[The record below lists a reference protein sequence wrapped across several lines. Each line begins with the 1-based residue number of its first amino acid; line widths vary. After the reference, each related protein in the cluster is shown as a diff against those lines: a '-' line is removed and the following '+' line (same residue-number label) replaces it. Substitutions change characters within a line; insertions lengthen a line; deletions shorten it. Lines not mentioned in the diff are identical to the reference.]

1 MRKRIVSLLLVTC
14 MVLSTFVG
22 CGKKDNEETSGNGS
36 GKLSVGLPQSGSVT
50 NYDENGFTLYL
61 EEELGIDLEFVYFAS
76 SPSEYQK
83 QITLM
88 CTSGEKLP
96 DVLWGFY
103 GLDRYTVNEFGEDGY
118 FQDLTELIEKKAPNY
133 QKALSSIDKKLK
145 NTITS
150 RGTSMIDGGFYGLPM
165 VTACPVID
173 TMQNILYINQT
184 WLDKV
189 GMSAPTN
196 VDELYQVLK
205 AFKTKDPNGNG
216 QNDEIPMLSSQIESY
231 IINAFVY
238 TGTYGFNVTDGKVW
252 NPYTTDEYRQA
263 LQFCK
268 KLCDEDL
275 LDDLNFTLNSS
286 AEYTSLITPANDVAR
301 VGIWQGHPQ
310 LISSEATK
318 ILDQYTALAPLGDAT
333 GKGGYLVN
341 ASTDLYYCSF
351 ITEDCRDVDTAIKF
365 LDFFYVDE
373 TITRMRHGVKDRDWV
388 YEDGVNDYG
397 EPSKFKLLDAN
408 AAFSG
413 DATWGTQG
421 NSIRTAENYLTS
433 SADGLSARNAE
444 CSRLLGESYQVLMN
458 GRFPEEVLANL
469 NYTVQEYEQ
478 RNKLSTLYSQ
488 YVGECRALFITG
500 EMDINSDAE
509 WNAYIKEI
517 SDLGEATLMNI
528 AQTVYDRDTNK

>member
-1 MRKRIVSLLLVTC
+1 

-22 CGKKDNEETSGNGS
+22 CGKKDNEETSGDGS

-61 EEELGIDLEFVYFAS
+61 EEELGIDLEFVYFS
-76 SPSEYQK
+76 SSASEYQK

-88 CTSGEKLP
+88 CTSGERLP

-103 GLDRYTVNEFGEDGY
+103 GMDRYTVNEFGEDGY
-118 FQDLTELIEKKAPNY
+118 FQDLTELMETKAPNY
-133 QKALSSIDKKLK
+133 QKAMSNIDKDLK
-145 NTITS
+145 KTIIS
-150 RGTSMIDGGFYGLPM
+150 RGTSMIDGGFYGFPL

-196 VDELYQVLK
+196 VDELYNVLK
-205 AFKTKDPNGNG
+205 AFKTQDPNGNG
-216 QNDEIPMLSSQIESY
+216 QNDEIPMLSSQIETY

-275 LDDLNFTLNSS
+275 LDDLNFTLTST
-286 AEYTSLITPANDVAR
+286 AEYTSLITPANDVPR

-310 LISSEATK
+310 LITSESSK

-333 GKGGYLVN
+333 GKGGYMVN
-341 ASTDLYYCSF
+341 ASSDISYCSF
-351 ITEDCRDVDTAIKF
+351 ITEDCRDVDTAVKF

-373 TITRMRHGVKDRDWV
+373 TVTRMRHGVKDKDWV

-408 AAFSG
+408 AAFTG
-413 DATWGTQG
+413 DSTWGTQG
-421 NSIRTAENYLTS
+421 NSIRTSENFLTS
-433 SADGLSARNAE
+433 TSDGLTPRNTE
-444 CSRLLGESYQVLMN
+444 VSRMLGETYQLLKN
-458 GRFPEEVLANL
+458 GRFPKEVLANL

-478 RNKLSTLYSQ
+478 RNKLSSLYSQ

-500 EMDINSDAE
+500 QMDINSDAE
-509 WNAYIKEI
+509 WNGYIKEI
-517 SDLGEATLMNI
+517 SNLGEATLMKI
-528 AQTVYDRDTNK
+528 AESAYNRDNNK